1 MKNFRDLGGNKT
13 EDGRTVKK
21 GLFYRSAKLSNLS
34 ENDIKILKEL
44 NIKYIF
50 DYRSDEEARKHP
62 STIISNIKNIRI
74 PAMRELEESG
84 GSFGSIEDM
93 IDGLFEKD
101 GAFNM
106 LNNSY
111 YNLPINNPS
120 YKKLVELIRDY
131 SNLPILNHCTAGK
144 DRTGV
149 GSAIILMIL
158 GVSRENIMKDYLKS
172 NDFADKE
179 IERFI
184 EYKPKFKDIPK
195 ENLKYIFG
203 VNEEYMKTAFRR
215 IDEEYISVEAYSYGE
230 FNLNKEEIRK
240 LRNQYLE

>member
-1 MKNFRDLGGNKT
+1 
-13 EDGRTVKK
+13 
-21 GLFYRSAKLSNLS
+21 
-34 ENDIKILKEL
+34 
-44 NIKYIF
+44 
-50 DYRSDEEARKHP
+50 P

-215 IDEEYISVEAYSYGE
+215 IDEEYISVEAYLYGE